1 MLQTDLILEKNIRL
15 KTILV
20 MKTRGICIIG
30 RRIPTL
36 TALKLI
42 KFLSLCLVW
51 KIPKC
56 IYVSELRLRLHNW
69 RTTVAHC
76 LCELRVS
83 LVSCW
88 LWSWSFFLY
97 FSSPFSYFEQESA
110 VFNKEASSIFK
121 GLSRVVSCFT
131 DEEKLPLARETLE
144 KAHTPHTI
152 STTPRQHLAVTAV
165 GSYFSLL
172 SLVQM

>member
-1 MLQTDLILEKNIRL
+1 MCQYAG
-15 KTILV
+15 
-20 MKTRGICIIG
+20 RG
-30 RRIPTL
+30 
-36 TALKLI
+36 A
-42 KFLSLCLVW
+42 
-51 KIPKC
+51 
-56 IYVSELRLRLHNW
+56 
-69 RTTVAHC
+69 
-76 LCELRVS
+76 RV
-83 LVSCW
+83 
-88 LWSWSFFLY
+88 FFY
-97 FSSPFSYFEQESA
+97 TSSPFSYFEQESA

-165 GSYFSLL
+165 GSFFSLM